1 MTSQIRQYKR
11 GKDFKNFLRGIFEMS
26 NLNEKYINLLL
37 NSENMKIYD
46 QVFTHE
52 SVEPENNYEVFEML
66 GDATLNKNVVWYIHR
81 KFPFLNIP
89 KGVQIISKLKNSLV
103 SKQML
108 GKIAGEDFKFD
119 DFIKSTQEEFKNKRE
134 SLREDVFE
142 ALIGATEKILDE
154 QIRFGVGNEICR
166 QILEAIYDQ
175 QNISL
180 KYTDLYDPKTIL
192 KEIFDMIR
200 KKVAPT
206 QPPQP
211 GIDPSEYEKDKLLY
225 VYNSKKRRIE
235 YNKKRSLG
243 ENQYQIKC
251 IERTFKTFD
260 ITDIFK
266 DRDTLTTVTLA
277 QEITIIDKN
286 GKDEKITINL
296 ETGSGSLTKKA
307 AANAAK
313 PSIQLLKQW
322 GIEGNIPQVF
332 YDIPELAEKNNLKY

>member
-1 MTSQIRQYKR
+1 MASQIREYKR
-11 GKDFKNFLRGIFEMS
+11 GNDFKNFLRGIFEMS
-26 NLNEKYINLLL
+26 NLNEKYIDLLL
-37 NSENMKIYD
+37 NDENMKIYD

-52 SVEPENNYEVFEML
+52 SVDPEINYEVYEML

-81 KFPFLNIP
+81 KFSFLNVP
-89 KGVQIISKLKNSLV
+89 QGVQIISKLKNSLV

-119 DFIKSTQEEFKNKRE
+119 DFIKSTEKEFGSKRE

-175 QNISL
+175 QTISF

-200 KKVAPT
+200 AKVAPT
-206 QPPQP
+206 QPPEP

-225 VYNSKKRRIE
+225 VYNSKERRIE

-243 ENQYQIKC
+243 KNQYQIKF
-251 IERTFKTFD
+251 IERTFKS
-260 ITDIFK
+260 TDCFK
-266 DRDTLTTVTLA
+266 DRDTPLITLTLA

-286 GKDEKITINL
+286 GKDEKITIKL
-296 ETGSGSLTKKA
+296 KTGSGSKKQKA
-307 AANAAK
+307 EVNAAK
-313 PSIQLLKQW
+313 PSIQLLKNW

>member
-1 MTSQIRQYKR
+1 MTSQIREYKR
-11 GKDFKNFLRGIFEMS
+11 GNDFKNCLRGIFEMS

-37 NSENMKIYD
+37 NDENMKIYD

-52 SVEPENNYEVFEML
+52 SVEPEYNYEVYEML

-108 GKIAGEDFKFD
+108 GKIAGENGLNFD
-119 DFIKSTQEEFKNKRE
+119 DFIKSTEEEFRSKRE

-192 KEIFDMIR
+192 KETFDMIR
-200 KKVAPT
+200 TKVAPS
-206 QPPQP
+206 QPPP
-211 GIDPSEYEKDKLLY
+211 PDIDPSEYEKDKLLY
-225 VYNSKKRRIE
+225 VYNSKERRIE

-243 ENQYQIKC
+243 KNQYQIKN
-251 IERTFKTFD
+251 IKKTFES
-260 ITDIFK
+260 TDSFR
-266 DRDTLTTVTLA
+266 DRDTTLITLTLA
-277 QEITIIDKN
+277 QEIDINKN
-286 GKDEKITINL
+286 GKDEKITIKL
-296 ETGSGSLTKKA
+296 ASGSGSKKQKA
-307 AANAAK
+307 EVNAAK
-313 PSIQLLKQW
+313 PSIQLLKNW